1 MKVLIMMFVLA
12 FLGPFKSL
20 NAKENTTSQFHLFS
34 MGTLWKIDLYHP
46 IQAINKEIVKSIL
59 NKHLLHYDQTF
70 SDWSPTSE
78 LRKLEKGMTNWVT
91 PTPLFMKGLEY
102 SKEAFDLT
110 QKKFDITIGA
120 VLWKESL
127 KPVGLE
133 KMRLRKKE
141 NEKQF
146 KFLIHPK
153 RLTFGGNVKGMALG
167 KLSRVLRDLKIKNF
181 RIDAGGGNLSVM
193 GQKNSFMAWEE
204 EAFLG
209 PLKGDEIAFISRSK
223 RTRPNGK
230 KHIFSRTKKEGDNKK
245 DKSVLFCKS
254 TKNKIENWERLAS
267 LSDAFSTVQ
276 TFSNYKL
283 PKSLNC
289 KNL

>member
-1 MKVLIMMFVLA
+1 MKVLIIMFILT

-20 NAKENTTSQFHLFS
+20 NAKENTTSEFHLFS

-46 IQAINKEIVKSIL
+46 KRAINKEMVKSIL
-59 NKHLLHYDQTF
+59 NKHLLNYDQTF

-110 QKKFDITIGA
+110 QKKLDITIGS

-127 KPVGLE
+127 KPIGLE
-133 KMRLRKKE
+133 NMRLRKMKKG
-141 NEKQF
+141 KQF
-146 KFLIHPK
+146 KFITHPK

-167 KLSRVLRDLKIKNF
+167 KLSQVLRGLRIKNF

-209 PLKGDEIAFISRSK
+209 PLKGDEIAFVSRSK

-230 KHIFSRTKKEGDNKK
+230 KHIFSRSKKEEDKKK

-254 TKNKIENWERLAS
+254 KKNQIKNWERLAS
-267 LSDAFSTVQ
+267 LSDAFSRVQ
-276 TFSNYKL
+276 TFSNYEL

-289 KNL
+289 KSL